1 MRSGNS
7 NGYGLLILFLITGAV
22 VGGILGELISH
33 SDILAGVAPYLIK
46 TFLVLEVPPVTI
58 NLYVV
63 KFVVGFTLQPNLIS
77 ILGMVVAILLF
88 RRV

>member
-1 MRSGNS
+1 MRNG
-7 NGYGLLILFLITGAV
+7 NGYGLLILFLATGAV
-22 VGGILGELISH
+22 VGGILGELISR
-33 SDILAGVAPYLIK
+33 SDVLVGVAPYLTK

-63 KFVVGFTLQPNLIS
+63 KFIVGFALQPNLIS
-77 ILGMVVAILLF
+77 ILGMVVAVLLF